1 MKPEQVTI
9 IMPTKGRR
17 AHAATVLAAV
27 SHRPFLVVV
36 DECDPASVPP
46 DLTGAKLVPVK
57 PGSGIVKAVEAGIVA
72 AATSHVACICDDVAF
87 PDGYVWLA
95 EACRVYTETIG
106 DRDGVVALND
116 GIRSDIACFPLMS
129 RKFYMEHMYPAPY
142 RRYYMDTEL
151 SAKAQHLGVYAVA
164 TGARVTH
171 LNIGA
176 HDGAALDSEGQIF
189 RARMADFS
197 HRFSQMKHR

>member
-1 MKPEQVTI
+1 
-9 IMPTKGRR
+9 MPTKGRR
-17 AHAATVLAAV
+17 VHAAAVLAAV
-27 SHRPFLVVV
+27 SHRPFLLVV
-36 DECDPASVPP
+36 DEGDRASEPL

-72 AATSHVACICDDVAF
+72 AVTSHVACICDDVAF
-87 PDGYVWLA
+87 PDGDGWLA
-95 EACRVYTETIG
+95 EACRVYTGAVG

-129 RKFYMEHMYPAPY
+129 RKFYMEHMHPAPY

-164 TGARVTH
+164 TSARVTH

-189 RARMADFS
+189 RARMEAFFQPRMDTDS
-197 HRFSQMKHR
+197 HG